1 MDKDKELIAKY
12 AAKDDDLRKLVEQ
25 HRALDERLEEFHR
38 RPYLTSEEEQEK
50 KRIQVQK
57 LALKD
62 QIMAIVE
69 KYKKMEEGR
78 G

>member
-12 AAKDDDLRKLVEQ
+12 AEKDEELRKLVEE

-38 RPYLTSEEEQEK
+38 RPYLTSEEEVEK

-69 KYKKMEEGR
+69 KYRQMEEGEE
-78 G
+78 

>member
-12 AAKDDDLRKLVEQ
+12 AEKDEELRKLVEE
-25 HRALDERLEEFHR
+25 HRALDEKLEEFHR
-38 RPYLTSEEEQEK
+38 RPYLTSEEEIEK

-62 QIMAIVE
+62 QIMAKIE
-69 KYKKMEEGR
+69 KYRQMEEGEE
-78 G
+78 